1 MSRYGM
7 PSRKMLTFLNENPG
21 STSGEINEHLF
32 GGRTTEQLRVR
43 YRTKPYGFSDSDRAI
58 FIRWQSKRYVLDYMM
73 KSDYYRDVEIIDER
87 NHPLSKICRGKFAYL
102 TSPYHSR
109 TLAANHE
116 GSRPHPGVA
125 NRDGQRMWF
134 YRSRGPD
141 GRFLYF
147 LTLKGMAALE
157 EHGE

>member
-1 MSRYGM
+1 MSRYGL
-7 PSRKMLTFLNENPG
+7 PSRRMLTFLNDNPG
-21 STSGEINEHLF
+21 ATSGEINEYLF
-32 GGRTTEQLRVR
+32 DGRTVDQALVQYRYSSNLPGYGLR
-43 YRTKPYGFSDSDRAI
+43 TN
-58 FIRWQSKRYVLDYMM
+58 WQAKRYVLDSMM
-73 KSDYYRDVEIIDER
+73 NSEWYQDVEILDER
-87 NHPLSKICRGKFAYL
+87 VILASKICRGKFAYL

-109 TLAANHE
+109 TLSADHE